1 MAKLEKILCRTLEAL
16 LDGKRPRMPDV
27 GGDILD
33 AFLALS
39 RARSYHQHGPNPITW
54 EALAAWSQM
63 MRRPL
68 PPHHAEIIMAL
79 DEVWMRDAA
88 RRMGNAA
95 SGASPQPMVSDT
107 PLSAGLFDAITGG

>member
-1 MAKLEKILCRTLEAL
+1 MSKLQKILCATLEASL
-16 LDGKRPRMPDV
+16 QGKKHRMPDV

-68 PPHHAEIIMAL
+68 PTHHAEIIMAL

-95 SGASPQPMVSDT
+95 SGAPAQPMVSET